1 MGKKTHLH
9 DYRATWISIKIP
21 LCVFMGVGTARGTK
35 EPRSAVYALHPSIFP
50 RALCHH
56 VRGSPS
62 ESPLLGSNKH
72 KGRSRAPALTLPA
85 AGQQRLRSERK
96 TALEKKKRKK
106 TVGKK
111 HKGASAL
118 SHWILNLGLSD
129 TQVGTDCSREQL
141 VEESLR
147 GKCERIS
154 CWGGGNWQLPTFP
167 STLSGHFIRNT
178 LLAPTKWLLNLAQ
191 VWMCPDM
198 LFSRTWGVPGV
209 ILLSSFDIVALHFCL
224 CNSNEPFVLIV
235 PYLHPKICHFKK

>member
-9 DYRATWISIKIP
+9 DYRATRISIKIP
-21 LCVFMGVGTARGTK
+21 LCVFMGVGTARGAK

-62 ESPLLGSNKH
+62 ESPLPGSNKH

-85 AGQQRLRSERK
+85 AGQQRLRSETK

-111 HKGASAL
+111 HKGTSAL
-118 SHWILNLGLSD
+118 SHWILNLGLPD

-154 CWGGGNWQLPTFP
+154 CWDGGNLFP
-167 STLSGHFIRNT
+167 SAQLYLLFSCRLFQVHSVAT
-178 LLAPTKWLLNLAQ
+178 LLGTPCSHQQSGSWTWLKFGCVQTCYSPEPGEFLE
-191 VWMCPDM
+191 
-198 LFSRTWGVPGV
+198 LFYCLVS
-209 ILLSSFDIVALHFCL
+209 ILLHYIFVFAIPMSRL
-224 CNSNEPFVLIV
+224 C
-235 PYLHPKICHFKK
+235 